1 MLLKYIEGNIMRK
14 TLGIAL
20 IILLGLTELALG
32 QTGKD
37 AFKSLKKV
45 EAKIGAG
52 VSYQDYP
59 QVLADAKQE
68 VDMFL
73 ESSEAKKNP
82 QFAYNIKT
90 TMDYYMMAKE
100 IWDIKFNC
108 IDDFVMEI
116 IGINSNCGKEIKR
129 LYHNSRAEIL
139 PDNLGPV
146 YVVSH
151 VLRNI
156 FNDASK
162 QLKQASELLKSD

>member
-1 MLLKYIEGNIMRK
+1 MMRK

-20 IILLGLTELALG
+20 IILLGLSELALG
-32 QTGKD
+32 QTGMD

-45 EAKIGAG
+45 EAKIESG

-59 QVLADAKQE
+59 QVLADAKHK

-82 QFAYNIKT
+82 QFAYHIKT
-90 TMDYYMMAKE
+90 AMDYYMTAE
-100 IWDIKFNC
+100 DIWDIKFNC
-108 IDDFVMEI
+108 KDEFVMEM
-116 IGINSNCGKEIKR
+116 IGINSNCGRQIKR
-129 LYHNSRAEIL
+129 LYHNSKAEIL
-139 PDNLGPV
+139 PGNLGPV
-146 YVVSH
+146 YVVSN

-162 QLKQASELLKSD
+162 QLKKASEILKSD